1 MTATRHSRLLQ
12 FSGLIL
18 AALVWLANNGNPPTG
33 KTGAPFPSE
42 GTCGDATC
50 HTGGNPGGF
59 DGDVTISGLPG
70 TIDANTVYPITL
82 TMNVTAGSPTKG
94 GFQLVVVDGNNVNAG
109 DLSAVN
115 AQTGT
120 EFFATR
126 EYVEHRLG
134 KTFSG
139 GTASWDFNWKSPINA
154 VNGNTLKFYFIGNF
168 TNGNGNSSGDF
179 PKAFSETHPFNGPP
193 PVTATI
199 TSSTNVLCFA
209 GNTGSA
215 TVEGDGGVA
224 PYTYMWSNGQTT
236 ATAINL
242 FANTYTVTVTGASAS
257 GTATASVVIS
267 QPPVLNISAAAPGLL
282 TCAQTSVTATATV
295 TGGTPGYDVAWSD
308 GQSGTSATFSAP
320 GSYSVTAT
328 DANGCT
334 KVTSVTVNQ
343 NIVPPNATVAQGG
356 TIDCFNPQ
364 TSLSGVGSS
373 QGANIS
379 YLWTTIGGNFVSGT
393 TTLAPVVNGCG
404 TYILTV
410 TNNTNGCT
418 ASASTTVICQIN
430 PPDIS
435 TSNTG
440 PLTCTSLT
448 VTLNGNSNTSG
459 VTFTWTGPN
468 GFSSSDQN
476 PSTNAFGVYTL
487 VVYNPANGCTSSA
500 TTVVT
505 QNIVSP
511 TDTTN
516 VSGILTCV
524 TDSVHIFMNTNI
536 PNATFLWTGPNGFTS
551 AQKKDTIAVPGQYIG
566 VVTNPA
572 NGCKARDTIIVVQ
585 NINLPGANAMA
596 NGAITCTNNSVQLMG
611 GPSGANTYAWTGP
624 NNYTT
629 TEQNPT
635 TDTAGTYTLVVRAD
649 TTGCTSSAT
658 VMVQQNTTPPT
669 ASIAAPG
676 NLNCN
681 NATIQLNATGSSQ
694 GPNFSYLWTTTNGV
708 IVSGETT
715 LTPIVSAAGTYNLL
729 VSNTNN
735 GCASTASTTVV
746 QSPPVVASITSSS
759 NVLCNG
765 AANGTATAMG
775 SGGNGSFSYLWSN
788 GATTASIT
796 GLGAGTYN
804 VTVKDGENCT
814 ATAAVTIT
822 QPNPL
827 VANANATGETALGA
841 NDGMATAAPTG
852 GTPGYSFIWS
862 NGGTTATITGLT
874 PGTYTATVT
883 DANACTVVKSV
894 TVNAFGCTLS
904 GDISA
909 MDASCN
915 GANDGTATVNLS
927 GQTDPVSYVWSNGNT
942 TQMVSGLAPGAY
954 TVSVVDANNCPIVLN
969 TSVLQ
974 PAALSAS
981 ASATSETSAGGN
993 NGTATASPTGGTA
1006 PYSYE
1011 WSNAGLTAAITG
1023 LAPGT
1028 YTVSVTDANNC
1039 MAVQTVNVSAFNC
1052 AIMASVSGANVS
1064 CFGQNNGQATVVLS
1078 GGQSPYSYLWST
1090 GATTA
1095 TANNLVAGTYTVTGS
1110 DAAGCSA
1117 TESIT
1122 ITEPTALTAQATNIQ
1137 NVVCPSGNTGSASI
1151 VAAGGTAPYTI
1162 NGNLSNLGVGTYT
1175 AIVVDANGCSTTV
1188 SFNIVATDNQA
1199 PVISCPA
1206 NIYIC
1211 GANIVSWPGSVIA
1224 TDNCG
1229 SLPAGQPVLV
1239 SGQPSGSAFNDGTT
1253 VQVFRATDASGNS
1266 ATCSFSVVVYP
1277 VADILFNGST
1287 DDHNGQGVG
1296 TISVTPV
1303 GGGGSFF
1310 FVWNRNGQ
1318 FFSNNEDLTGLMAG
1332 SYTLTLTDG
1341 NGCTSALAPIVINNT
1356 VGTIDLGSTGSVRLS
1371 PNPAATSFKLEI
1383 IGLEVAA
1390 ATIFDIRGRVVY
1402 QLQPLEWNGEVS
1414 VNQLATGVYF
1424 LRLATEGGKLL
1435 TLKFVKTE

>member
-18 AALVWLANNGNPPTG
+18 AAFVWLANNGNPPTG
-33 KTGAPFPSE
+33 KTGAPFDN
-42 GTCGDATC
+42 GTCGDASC
-50 HTGGNPGGF
+50 HTGSNPGGF

-70 TIDANTVYPITL
+70 TIDANTTYPITL
-82 TMNVTAGSPTKG
+82 TMSVTAGSPTKG

-109 DLSAVN
+109 DLSAIN

-126 EYVEHRLG
+126 EYIEHRSG
-134 KTFSG
+134 KTFPG

-179 PKAFSETHPFNGPP
+179 PKAFSETHAFNGPP

-215 TVEGDGGVA
+215 TVEGDGGVT
-224 PYTYMWSNGQTT
+224 PYTYVWSNGQTT

-242 FANTYTVTVTGASAS
+242 FASTYTVTVTGSSGS
-257 GTATASVVIS
+257 GTATASVVIT

-282 TCAQTSVTATATV
+282 TCTQTSITATATV
-295 TGGTPGYDVAWSD
+295 TGGTSGYDVAWSD
-308 GQSGTSATFSAP
+308 GQSGTSATFTAP

-334 KVTSVTVNQ
+334 KITSVTVNQ

-410 TNNTNGCT
+410 MNNTNGCT
-418 ASASTTVICQIN
+418 ASASTTVTCQVN

-440 PLTCTSLT
+440 PLTCTALT

-459 VTFTWTGPN
+459 VTFMWAGPN
-468 GFSSSDQN
+468 GFTSSDQN
-476 PSTNAFGVYTL
+476 PSTNALGVYTL
-487 VVYNPANGCTSSA
+487 VVYNPVNGCTSSA
-500 TTVVT
+500 TTVVS

-536 PNATFLWTGPNGFTS
+536 QNATFLWTGPNGFTS
-551 AQKKDTIAVPGQYIG
+551 TQKKDTIAVPGQYVG
-566 VVTNPA
+566 LVTNPA

-585 NINLPGANAMA
+585 NIDPPGANAVA
-596 NGAITCTNNSVQLMG
+596 NGAITCTNNSVQLTG
-611 GPSGANTYAWTGP
+611 GPSGTNTYAWTGP
-624 NNYTT
+624 NNYTS

-635 TDTAGTYTLVVRAD
+635 TDTAGMYTLVVRAD

-658 VMVQQNTTPPT
+658 VMVQQNTTPPVATIT
-669 ASIAAPG
+669 APD

-681 NATIQLNATGSSQ
+681 NATVQLNATGSSQ
-694 GPNFSYLWTTTNGV
+694 GSNFSYLWATVNGI

-715 LTPIVSAAGTYNLL
+715 LTPVVSATGTYDLL
-729 VSNTNN
+729 VTNTNN
-735 GCASTASTTVV
+735 ACTNTASTAVF
-746 QSPPVVASITSSS
+746 QSPPVLATIISST
-759 NVLCNG
+759 NIACNG
-765 AANGTATAMG
+765 AANGAASAMG
-775 SGGNGSFSYLWSN
+775 SGGNDTFTYLWSN
-788 GATTASIT
+788 GATTASIANLVS
-796 GLGAGTYN
+796 GSYN

-822 QPNPL
+822 QPTAL
-827 VANANATGETALGA
+827 LANTSATGETDLGA

-852 GTPGYSFIWS
+852 GTPGYSFSWS
-862 NGGTTATITGLT
+862 NGDTTATITDLM
-874 PGTYTATVT
+874 PGTYTVSVT
-883 DANACTVVKSV
+883 DTNGCTTVKSV
-894 TVNAFGCTLS
+894 TVNAFGCSLA

-909 MDASCN
+909 MAATCN
-915 GANDGTATVNLS
+915 GANNGTATVTLS
-927 GQTDPVSYVWSNGNT
+927 GQIDPVSFAWSNGDT
-942 TQMVSGLAPGAY
+942 TQTVTGLTPGAY
-954 TVSVVDANNCPIVLN
+954 TVSVVDGNNCPIVLN
-969 TSVLQ
+969 TSI
-974 PAALSAS
+974 S
-981 ASATSETSAGGN
+981 
-993 NGTATASPTGGTA
+993 
-1006 PYSYE
+1006 
-1011 WSNAGLTAAITG
+1011 
-1023 LAPGT
+1023 
-1028 YTVSVTDANNC
+1028 
-1039 MAVQTVNVSAFNC
+1039 
-1052 AIMASVSGANVS
+1052 
-1064 CFGQNNGQATVVLS
+1064 
-1078 GGQSPYSYLWST
+1078 
-1090 GATTA
+1090 
-1095 TANNLVAGTYTVTGS
+1095 
-1110 DAAGCSA
+1110 
-1117 TESIT
+1117 
-1122 ITEPTALTAQATNIQ
+1122 EPTALTAQATNIQ
-1137 NVVCPSGNTGSASI
+1137 NVLCPSGNTGSASI

-1175 AIVVDANGCSTTV
+1175 ASVVDANGCSTMV
-1188 SFNIVATDNQA
+1188 SFNIVATDSIPPA
-1199 PVISCPA
+1199 LSCPT

-1253 VQVFRATDASGNS
+1253 VQVYRATDASGNS

-1371 PNPAATSFKLEI
+1371 PNPASTAFKLEI
-1383 IGLEVAA
+1383 MDLEVIA
-1390 ATIFDIRGRVVY
+1390 ATIIDIRGREVY
-1402 QLQPLEWNGEVS
+1402 QLQPLEWNGEVL